1 MWGFK
6 WWIIH
11 NNISLSL
18 QLGADNRIGLLV
30 LGGRC
35 DSQGVQLSKDH
46 PANCLEGD
54 VLQVRIELLLYFG
67 CIGRWHTDFVDLLQ
81 GDFVVPNVARKV
93 GELLNP

>member
-18 QLGADNRIGLLV
+18 QLRADNRIGLLV
-30 LGGRC
+30 LSGRS
-35 DSQGVQLSKDH
+35 DSQRVQLSKDH
-46 PANCLEGD
+46 PANCLKGD
-54 VLQVRIELLLYFG
+54 VLQMGIELLLYFG
-67 CIGRWHTDFVDLLQ
+67 CLERCNTDFIDLLQ
-81 GDFVVPNVARKV
+81 GDSVVPNVARKV